1 MNEILLNILS
11 VVVTSI
17 ILPLLT
23 YAGTRLIAYLNSKIK
38 DENYRIQ
45 LTTATDIVVNAVRTV
60 FQTYVDSLKVSGNFD
75 KEAQLI
81 ALNKAKDIALE
92 QMTDDVKKFINRE
105 VRRGSRY
112 DLIALDPPS
121 FGRGSSGQVW
131 KIETDLPRLL
141 ECCREL
147 RDPERPFNLV
157 LSCHSPGFSLE
168 VFSRMVRDI
177 FGECRVEG
185 EEMTIP
191 ESTGKVLPAGISCW
205 CILN

>member
-45 LTTATDIVVNAVRTV
+45 LTTATDIVVNAVRSV

-92 QMTDDVKKFINRE
+92 QMTDDVKNFISKNH
-105 VRRGSRY
+105 
-112 DLIALDPPS
+112 
-121 FGRGSSGQVW
+121 
-131 KIETDLPRLL
+131 
-141 ECCREL
+141 
-147 RDPERPFNLV
+147 V
-157 LSCHSPGFSLE
+157 LSCNVSLNFS
-168 VFSRMVRDI
+168 
-177 FGECRVEG
+177 
-185 EEMTIP
+185 TNKN
-191 ESTGKVLPAGISCW
+191 STCCNICANNSL
-205 CILN
+205 